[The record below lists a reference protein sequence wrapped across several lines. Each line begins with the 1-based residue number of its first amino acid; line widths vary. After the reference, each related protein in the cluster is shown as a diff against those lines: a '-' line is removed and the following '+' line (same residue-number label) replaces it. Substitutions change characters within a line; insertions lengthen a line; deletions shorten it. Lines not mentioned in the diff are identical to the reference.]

1 MSGLFSIEKALGLP
15 ENCKDNNLVEESDEG
30 ARASFLEINKL
41 CKIHNVNLKLA
52 MEKLDKAEA
61 YLNRECSLSEVNT
74 LFYTELEHGSFDNT
88 NTVPIGWKSTSSIE
102 RIQGREYGKGI
113 ED

>member
-15 ENCKDNNLVEESDEG
+15 ENCYVINLVEETDEG
-30 ARASFLEINKL
+30 ARASSLEIIKL
-41 CKIHNVNLKLA
+41 CKLHNINLKLA

-61 YLNRECSLSEVNT
+61 YLNRECSLSEVCT
-74 LFYTELEHGSFDNT
+74 LFYTELELGSFDNT
-88 NTVPIGWKSTSSIE
+88 NTIPIGWKSTSSIE